1 MAGFIRRKKVRGYT
15 YYYYVEKARVDG
27 KPVDAVHVYLGSAE
41 EILRKATGVGP
52 ESSSLSLKSFEYGK
66 IASILAVD
74 EELGFRQIVNDI
86 VPKRDEKGL
95 TVGDYMLIAVFGR
108 WCGPLSKAATARH
121 FTESFLGF
129 ALKLPHKVNAENI
142 ISHMERLDEEAIRAI
157 ETELGRRLGKMGIT
171 PDMIVWDTTNNYT
184 FIDHGESIP
193 KKGMSKQGRR
203 NKNLIGLGLAVSG
216 QDIPVFHKTV
226 PGNTHDA
233 PLFSTVVDEIIERL
247 EELHVAAEDVVLV
260 FDKGNNSEDN
270 IDNVLGR
277 MHVVG
282 SLKKNQVGDLFKRPL
297 EEFEY
302 LYTTTNDS
310 DVLGFST
317 RWEVFGRD
325 FPLVVTYN
333 PRTHKRQERT
343 YQRSKKK
350 IMAGLKDIK
359 SSVER
364 KGRGRKTTL
373 EGAVKKASKLVP
385 EQYST
390 VFRYKAFHK
399 DNARVFN
406 FWVDED
412 VEEEM
417 MTTFGKMAIFTD
429 MEDWP
434 PEKVAQT
441 YNRKAF
447 IEQDFHWLKD
457 KLLIPITPIWH
468 RKDGNIRVHVFLCIL
483 GLFFVRYL
491 SWKVG
496 DQGITDERMMD
507 ELARIRVALVSRSDL
522 KKPELVIEELTPLQ
536 ARLFTKLDLS
546 RYIKLNNF

>member
-1 MAGFIRRKKVRGYT
+1 MAGFIRRKKVSRYT
-15 YYYYVEKARVDG
+15 YYYYVEKTRVDG
-27 KPVDAVHVYLGSAE
+27 KPVDAVHIYLGSAE
-41 EILRKATGVGP
+41 EILRRTTGVGP
-52 ESSSLSLKSFEYGK
+52 ESKTFSLKSFEYGK
-66 IASILAVD
+66 VASLLAVD

-108 WCGPLSKAATARH
+108 WCGPLSKAATAQH

-233 PLFSTVVDEIIERL
+233 PLFSSVVDEIIERL

-310 DVLGFST
+310 DVQGFST
-317 RWEVFGRD
+317 RREVVGRE

-343 YQRSKKK
+343 YKKSKKK
-350 IMAGLKDIK
+350 ILAGLKDIK
-359 SSVER
+359 HSVER

-385 EQYST
+385 EQYGT
-390 VFRYKAFHK
+390 VFRYKAFHE
-399 DNARVFN
+399 DNARRFK

-412 VEEEM
+412 AEEEL
-417 MTTFGKMAIFTD
+417 MTTLGKMAIFTD
-429 MEDWP
+429 VEDWP

-447 IEQDFHWLKD
+447 IEKDFHWLKD

-468 RKDGNIRVHVFLCIL
+468 RKDGNIRVHVFLCVL

-491 SWKVG
+491 SWRVG
-496 DQGITDERMMD
+496 DLGITDERMMD

-522 KKPELVIEELTPLQ
+522 KKPQLVVEEMTPLQ

>member
-1 MAGFIRRKKVRGYT
+1 MPGFIRRKKVRGYT
-15 YYYYVEKARVDG
+15 YYYYVEKARVKG

-41 EILRKATGVGP
+41 EILRRATGVGP
-52 ESSSLSLKSFEYGK
+52 ESRTLSLKSFEYGNV
-66 IASILAVD
+66 ASLLAVD
-74 EELGFRQIVNDI
+74 EELGFRQIVNDV

-121 FTESFLGF
+121 FSESFLGF
-129 ALKLPHKVNAENI
+129 AVRLPHKVNAENI
-142 ISHMERLDEEAIRAI
+142 ISHMERLDEEAIRAV
-157 ETELGRRLGKMGIT
+157 ETELGRRLGEMGIS

-193 KKGMSKQGRR
+193 RKGKSKQGIRS
-203 NKNLIGLGLAVSG
+203 NNLIGLGLAVSG

-270 IDNVLGR
+270 IDDVMGR

-282 SLKKNQVGDLFKRPL
+282 SLKKNQVGDLFTRPL
-297 EEFEY
+297 EDFEY

-317 RWEVFGRD
+317 RREVFGRD
-325 FPLVVTYN
+325 MPLVVTYN
-333 PRTHKRQERT
+333 SRTHRRQERT
-343 YQRSKKK
+343 YAKNKKRVL
-350 IMAGLKDIK
+350 AGLKDIK
-359 SSVER
+359 NSVER
-364 KGRGRKTTL
+364 EGRGRKTTL
-373 EGAVKKASKLVP
+373 ESAVKKASKLVP
-385 EQYST
+385 EQYAT
-390 VFRYKAFHK
+390 VFRYKAFHQ
-399 DNARVFN
+399 DNARRFD

-412 VEEEM
+412 AEEEM
-417 MTTFGKMAIFTD
+417 RTTLGKMAIFTD
-429 MEDWP
+429 REDWP
-434 PEKVAQT
+434 AEKVAKT

-468 RKDGNIRVHVFLCIL
+468 RKDVNIRVHVFLCVL

-491 SWKVG
+491 SWRVG
-496 DQGITDERMMD
+496 DLGITDKRMMD
-507 ELARIRVALVSRSDL
+507 ELEGIRVALVSRGDL
-522 KKPELVIEELTPLQ
+522 KKPQLVIEEMTPLQ
-536 ARLFTKLDLS
+536 ARLFSKMDLS

>member
-41 EILRKATGVGP
+41 EILRRATGVGP
-52 ESSSLSLKSFEYGK
+52 ESKTLSLKSFEYGK
-66 IASILAVD
+66 VASLLAVD
-74 EELGFRQIVNDI
+74 EELGFRQVVNDI
-86 VPKRDEKGL
+86 VPKRDERGL

-121 FTESFLGF
+121 FSESFLGF
-129 ALKLPHKVNAENI
+129 AVRLPHKVNAENI
-142 ISHMERLDEEAIRAI
+142 ISHMERLDEEAIRAV
-157 ETELGRRLGKMGIT
+157 ETELGRRLAEMGIS

-193 KKGMSKQGRR
+193 KKGMSKQGRHS
-203 NKNLIGLGLAVSG
+203 KNLIGLGLAVSG

-226 PGNTHDA
+226 PGNSHDA

-282 SLKKNQVGDLFKRPL
+282 SLKKNQVSDLFSRPL

-310 DVLGFST
+310 DVTGFST
-317 RWEVFGRD
+317 RREVFGRD
-325 FPLVVTYN
+325 LPLVVTYN

-343 YQRSKKK
+343 YEKSKKK
-350 IMAGLKDIK
+350 VLAGLKDIK
-359 SSVER
+359 HSVER

-373 EGAVKKASKLVP
+373 EGAVKRASKLVP

-390 VFRYKAFHK
+390 VFRYKAFHE
-399 DNARVFN
+399 DNARRFD
-406 FWVDED
+406 FWVDKD
-412 VEEEM
+412 AEEEL
-417 MTTFGKMAIFTD
+417 MTTLGKMAIFTD
-429 MEDWP
+429 REDWT
-434 PEKVAQT
+434 PERVAKT

-457 KLLIPITPIWH
+457 KLLIPVTPIWH
-468 RKDGNIRVHVFLCIL
+468 RKDGNIRVHVFLCVV

-496 DQGITDERMMD
+496 DLGITDERMMD
-507 ELARIRVALVSRSDL
+507 ELEGIRVALVSRGDL
-522 KKPELVIEELTPLQ
+522 KKPQLVVEEMTPLQ